1 MWLSPG
7 HWVTPP
13 KPQLDIRETSEL
25 SSITCDWYRVRAF
38 HDGHSTPEMN
48 QFCAIGPAFFR
59 IGRGPMSRTTSIERD
74 PSGLDDIELASEF
87 LEASRRID
95 PT

>member
-1 MWLSPG
+1 
-7 HWVTPP
+7 
-13 KPQLDIRETSEL
+13 
-25 SSITCDWYRVRAF
+25 
-38 HDGHSTPEMN
+38 MN
-48 QFCAIGPAFFR
+48 QFCAIGPAFFG
-59 IGRGPMSRTTSIERD
+59 IGRGPMSRPTSIERD